1 MHTILFKFI
10 IALRNRL
17 GYVDTLPSLSFVST
31 GHWFSIS
38 SSILSKNST
47 LNILDISS
55 LFSLLHW
62 ANIVA
67 ICIVCRHIC
76 VSKSLCRQAA
86 HKSRNDVPKKKKQL
100 KLTLR
105 LKTSKNT
112 LPAPQIY
119 QILTYLLLTEV
130 HHYWNQM
137 LSLMAAIVCGCAR
150 DFG

>member
-17 GYVDTLPSLSFVST
+17 GYVETLPSLSFVSN

-47 LNILDISS
+47 LNILDIRS

-86 HKSRNDVPKKKKQL
+86 HKSRNDVPIKKEKQL

-105 LKTSKNT
+105 WKTYT
-112 LPAPQIY
+112 M
-119 QILTYLLLTEV
+119 LTNLT
-130 HHYWNQM
+130 
-137 LSLMAAIVCGCAR
+137 
-150 DFG
+150 

>member
-17 GYVDTLPSLSFVST
+17 GYVETLPSLSFVSN

-47 LNILDISS
+47 LNILDIRS

-86 HKSRNDVPKKKKQL
+86 HKSRNDVPIKKEKQL

-105 LKTSKNT
+105 WITSKNT
-112 LPAPQIY
+112 M
-119 QILTYLLLTEV
+119 LTNLT
-130 HHYWNQM
+130 
-137 LSLMAAIVCGCAR
+137 
-150 DFG
+150 